1 MVDLGSTLSLLG
13 MKRQEISSRLRAL
26 HEFGSRKEKQ
36 KDGEIGQKGERE
48 EGLTG
53 TKFVSTGP
61 ATKASCPA
69 TAFKNSI
76 LVLGPIT

>member
-1 MVDLGSTLSLLG
+1 V
-13 MKRQEISSRLRAL
+13 
-26 HEFGSRKEKQ
+26 FPKEEELKG
-36 KDGEIGQKGERE
+36 KEAKGEGERE
-48 EGLTG
+48 EKERRKRGEREEKKGLTG
-53 TKFVSTGP
+53 TKLVSTGP